1 MRRRH
6 GGLMAAGLT
15 AVSLAAVLASIGVGS
30 ESISFAAAWRDWCA
44 GRPLADAPE
53 LAILLQ
59 HRLPRT
65 LAALFAGGGLALAG
79 CVFQALLRNPLAT
92 PYTLGVASAGAFGAY
107 TATVVM
113 RSAGLALALWGFS
126 AVQVFAFVFALLDVS
141 LIYLMAVRRHHVSS
155 SVLLLAGITLGML
168 SNAGMMLVRFLSE
181 PGMLAMMERWLMG
194 GVDVIGYEPVVRL
207 AAGVLPCSAVLLLQ
221 AAKFDQLGFGAEVAQ
236 GRGVNVR
243 RLQTT
248 TFLLGSFL
256 TAVIVSEV
264 GPIGFVGLIVPH
276 AVRSLTGSRH
286 RLLLPLSFVA
296 GGAFLCLCDIF
307 ARIMLPGET
316 PIGII
321 TAFIGGP
328 FFLYLL
334 LRRRFG
340 DWET

>member
-1 MRRRH
+1 MMRRHRK
-6 GGLMAAGLT
+6 GIAVALS
-15 AVSLAAVLASIGVGS
+15 AVSLAIIVASIGIGS
-30 ESISFAAAWRDWCA
+30 ERVSFAQAWQDWRA
-44 GRPLADAPE
+44 GRPLAEAPE

-65 LAALFAGGGLALAG
+65 LAALLAGGGLALAG

-113 RSAGLALALWGFS
+113 RGVGWTLALWGFS
-126 AVQVFAFVFALLDVS
+126 PVQVFAFAFALLDVS
-141 LIYLMAVRRHHVSS
+141 LIYLMAVRKHHVSS
-155 SVLLLAGITLGML
+155 TVLLLAGITLGML
-168 SNAGMMLVRFLSE
+168 ANAGMMLVRFLSD

-194 GVDVIGYEPVVRL
+194 GVDVLGFQPVATL
-207 AAGVLPCSAVLLLQ
+207 AVGVLPCAAILLAQ
-221 AAKFDQLGFGAEVAQ
+221 AAKFDQLGFGPEIAQ
-236 GRGVNVR
+236 ARGVNVR

-248 TFLLGSFL
+248 TFLLGSLL
-256 TAVIVSEV
+256 TAIIVSEV

-276 AVRSLTGSRH
+276 AVRSITGSRH
-286 RLLLPLSFVA
+286 RLLMPLSFLA

-307 ARIMLPGET
+307 ARRMLPGET

-334 LRRRFG
+334 LRRRFSG
-340 DWET
+340 WET

>member
-1 MRRRH
+1 MKRRH
-6 GGLMAAGLT
+6 SGIIALILTVVSVIIVIAG
-15 AVSLAAVLASIGVGS
+15 IGIGS
-30 ESISFAAAWRDWCA
+30 ESISFATAWQDWRA
-44 GRPLADAPE
+44 GKPLTEAPE

-59 HRLPRT
+59 HRFPRT
-65 LAALFAGGGLALAG
+65 LAALLAGGGLALAG

-107 TATVVM
+107 TATVFM
-113 RSAGLALALWGFS
+113 RSVGVTLALWGFS
-126 AVQVFAFVFALLDVS
+126 PVQVFAFVFALFDVS

-168 SNAGMMLVRFLSE
+168 SSAGMMLVRFLSD

-194 GVDVIGYEPVVRL
+194 GVDVIGYEPVVTL
-207 AAGVLPCSAVLLLQ
+207 AIGVLPCGGVLLLQ
-221 AAKFDQLGFGAEVAQ
+221 AAKFDQLGFGVEIAQ

-248 TFLLGSFL
+248 TFLLGSLL
-256 TAVIVSEV
+256 TAVVVSEV

-276 AVRSLTGSRH
+276 AVRSMTGSRH
-286 RLLLPLSFVA
+286 RLLMPLSFLA

-307 ARIMLPGET
+307 ARKALPGET

-321 TAFIGGP
+321 TSFIGGP

>member
-1 MRRRH
+1 MKRRRSSLITA
-6 GGLMAAGLT
+6 GLMAI
-15 AVSLAAVLASIGVGS
+15 SLAVVLASIGLGS
-30 ESISFAAAWRDWCA
+30 ESIHFAAAWRDWRA

-65 LAALFAGGGLALAG
+65 LAALLAGGGLALAG

-107 TATVVM
+107 TATIVM
-113 RSAGLALALWGFS
+113 RSAGLALTLGGFS
-126 AVQVFAFVFALLDVS
+126 AVQAFAFVFALLDVA
-141 LIYLMAVRRHHVSS
+141 LIYLIAVRRHHVSPP
-155 SVLLLAGITLGML
+155 VLLLAGITLGML
-168 SNAGMMLVRFLSE
+168 SNAGMMLVRFLSD

-194 GVDVIGYEPVVRL
+194 GVDIIGYEPVTTL
-207 AAGVLPCSAVLLLQ
+207 AMGVLPCSMVLLMQ
-221 AAKFDQLGFGAEVAQ
+221 AAQFDQLGFGAEIAQ
-236 GRGVNVR
+236 SRGVNVR

-256 TAVIVSEV
+256 TAVVVSEV

-286 RLLLPLSFVA
+286 RLLMPLSFLA
-296 GGAFLCLCDIF
+296 GGAFLCLCDIV
-307 ARIMLPGET
+307 ARIVLPGET

-321 TAFIGGP
+321 TAFVGGP

-340 DWET
+340 DWEA